1 MWQYYMIPAVLNAP
15 EFLRTGDIGTYGKNV
30 AVSGS
35 VNAATGGIGPDFG
48 VGGAAPVGS
57 NINPALIGN
66 KSLSQGITSNITNQ
80 SANLGAGSLFSNTG
94 NTIANNVGTG
104 FNAGNLAQQN
114 IVPTTQSQFI
124 GDIHRGNATAPFNMQ
139 NDKSMMQTLNR
150 VNNNPLQQDIVPT
163 TKSAYVGGIHTS
175 DPRNIGGG
183 VDSTLDTSVRDIN
196 NQGRQIMPR
205 YKEITKSTAEEIANR
220 TGGEEPAGAGITG
233 VFKKL
238 TDYYKDKPFEATMM
252 TMLAGGAAIDAFNP
266 PEGPTPQPT
275 LGPSISGGKP
285 NFTPFKMRRG

>member
-1 MWQYYMIPAVLNAP
+1 MIPAVLNAP

-30 AVSGS
+30 AVGGAM
-35 VNAATGGIGPDFG
+35 NAGTAGIGPNFN

-80 SANLGAGSLFSNTG
+80 SSNLGAGSLFSNTG
-94 NTIANNVGTG
+94 NAVANNVGTAI
-104 FNAGNLAQQN
+104 NAASLPQQN
-114 IVPTTQSQFI
+114 IVPTTQSQFV

-139 NDKSMMQTLNR
+139 NDKSMMQTLSR
-150 VNNNPLQQDIVPT
+150 TNNTPIQQNITPT
-163 TKSAYVGGIHTS
+163 TKSAYVGSIHTS

-183 VDSTLDTSVRDIN
+183 VDATLDTSVRDIN

-205 YKEITKSTAEEIANR
+205 YKDITKSTATEIANR
-220 TGGEEPAGAGITG
+220 TGGEEPEGAGITS

-238 TDYYKDKPFEATMM
+238 TDYYKDKPFEASMM
-252 TMLAGGAAIDAFNP
+252 TLLAGGSVMNAINP
-266 PEGPTPQPT
+266 PDKPAPQAT
-275 LGPSISGGKP
+275 LGPNISGGQT
-285 NFTPFKMRRG
+285 NFIPFKMRG